1 MLHLM
6 AESEEELKSLL
17 LRVKE
22 ENEKVACQHS
32 KNGFQSCHFI
42 ANRRGK
48 SENRSFF
55 LFFFFFCTPKSP
67 LMVTTAMNLKDTC
80 SLEGSYDK
88 PRQHI
93 KKQRHQ
99 FAYKGPYSQAMDL
112 FSSHVWMF
120 RVGP

>member
-1 MLHLM
+1 M
-6 AESEEELKSLL
+6 AESEEELKNLL

-32 KNGFQSCHFI
+32 KNGFQSCHFT

-55 LFFFFFCTPKSP
+55 FFFFCTAKSP
-67 LMVTTAMNLKDTC
+67 LMVTTAMNIKDTC

-99 FAYKGPYSQAMDL
+99 FAYKGPYSQAMNL
-112 FSSHVWMF
+112 FSSHVWML
-120 RVGP
+120 RIGP